1 MSSKQGNLV
10 GLHAIV
16 SNFKAHLPFGGR
28 EIPLEVLSLSLSFS
42 SDHNSLA

>member
-16 SNFKAHLPFGGR
+16 SNFKAHLPFGEGKSHLR
-28 EIPLEVLSLSLSFS
+28 FSLFLFLSLLTTT
-42 SDHNSLA
+42 H